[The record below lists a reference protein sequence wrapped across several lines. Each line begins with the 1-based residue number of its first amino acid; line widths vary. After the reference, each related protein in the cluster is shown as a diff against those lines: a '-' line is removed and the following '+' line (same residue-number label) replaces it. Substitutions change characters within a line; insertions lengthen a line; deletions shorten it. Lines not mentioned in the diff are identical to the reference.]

1 MVTMIGTSWPYY
13 DFTPWSWKQKHGHG
27 SVVYLQNLKF
37 CLVHLSLNH
46 TTNTCEHVGAWCL
59 VLTTKIDEM
68 REIYNNLLYII
79 ADSHNDSTIGD
90 LIEPK

>member
-46 TTNTCEHVGAWCL
+46 TTNTCEHVGGL
-59 VLTTKIDEM
+59 VPST
-68 REIYNNLLYII
+68 YNQN
-79 ADSHNDSTIGD
+79 
-90 LIEPK
+90 